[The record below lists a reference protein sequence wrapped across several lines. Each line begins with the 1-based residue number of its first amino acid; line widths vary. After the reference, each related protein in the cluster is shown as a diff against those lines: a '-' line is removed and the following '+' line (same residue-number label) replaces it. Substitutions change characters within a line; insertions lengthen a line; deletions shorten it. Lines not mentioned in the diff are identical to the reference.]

1 MNVKAIKQNNAS
13 YGRLAAVLALI
24 LMASVPPAWARE
36 HKTAAPTVQVASKLS
51 FQGKSPADMVLHQ
64 VDGKSYLYVRLAG
77 DEGVVV
83 VDVTHPDK
91 PKTVSSLQSSSMVSA
106 TRLAIEKDVALVSG
120 GTRDAGP
127 ATSDS
132 DHLTVW
138 DISEAGAPRVVQD
151 FQGVK
156 KVIEDA
162 RGYIYILDREALW
175 VVSDKPEQPSGED
188 NMLLGI
194 FG

>member
-1 MNVKAIKQNNAS
+1 MNVKAIKQNNVS

-24 LMASVPPAWARE
+24 LMASVPSAWARG
-36 HKTAAPTVQVASKLS
+36 HKTAAQAVQVASKLS
-51 FQGKSPADMVLHQ
+51 FQDKSPADMVLHQ

-83 VDVTHPDK
+83 VDVTHPDR

-106 TRLAIEKDVALVSG
+106 SRLAIEKDVALVSG
-120 GTRDAGP
+120 GTSDAGA
-127 ATSDS
+127 ATSDN
-132 DHLTVW
+132 DHLTIW
-138 DISEAGAPRVVQD
+138 DISKAGAPRVVKD